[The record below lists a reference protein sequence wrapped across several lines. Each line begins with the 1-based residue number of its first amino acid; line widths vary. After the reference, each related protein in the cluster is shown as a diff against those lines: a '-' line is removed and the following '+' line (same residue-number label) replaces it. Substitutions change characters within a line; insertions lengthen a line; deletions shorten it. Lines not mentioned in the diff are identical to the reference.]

1 MMSSETNDTKPK
13 RTRNNRARQYIVEQE
28 DGGCTGLWYR
38 VAGEEEGVTSYPTG
52 DRWILNHAVAD
63 TMYRISIVTDP
74 VGVNIVTTETR
85 TIK

>member
-1 MMSSETNDTKPK
+1 MMNSDTNDTKPK
-13 RTRNNRARQYIVEQE
+13 RTRNSRARQYIVERWDTVSGYWDQ
-28 DGGCTGLWYR
+28 
-38 VAGEEEGVTSYPTG
+38 VANKELGVTSYPTG
-52 DRWILNHAVAD
+52 DRWILNHAEAD